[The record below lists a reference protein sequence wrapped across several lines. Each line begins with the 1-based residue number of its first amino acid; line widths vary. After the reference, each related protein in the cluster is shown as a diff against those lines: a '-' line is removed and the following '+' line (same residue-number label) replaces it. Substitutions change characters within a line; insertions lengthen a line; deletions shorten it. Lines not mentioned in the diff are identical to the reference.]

1 MLNVFQPSEQHENG
15 ADDSLGSHTHPDEV
29 VGDLRLSVD
38 QKRAILASWA
48 SDARAVLDAPALRQ
62 LESGVVLHIDT
73 ILDALKALDADD
85 IAAPIPLT
93 PRGSFRRSRRRVYRS
108 WIRFGSRR
116 ANDDDDDPPPTPA
129 AARVPRPTPS
139 LHGAALAAA

>member
-1 MLNVFQPSEQHENG
+1 MPDEFYPSDQYESG
-15 ADDSLGSHTHPDEV
+15 ADSLVSHAHPDEV
-29 VGDLRLSVD
+29 VSDPRLSVA

-48 SDARAVLDAPALRQ
+48 SDARAVLNAPALRQ

-85 IAAPIPLT
+85 TGAPGRLMPQRWVR
-93 PRGSFRRSRRRVYRS
+93 PSRRRPVRS
-108 WIRFGSRR
+108 WIRFMNGRTD
-116 ANDDDDDPPPTPA
+116 DDDDDPPPTPA

-139 LHGAALAAA
+139 LHGAVLAAA